1 MRQQLAV
8 LCVALLLAGCGRA
21 QPRHDV
27 SADTVRPSDTARVQ
41 KAPVVSQRSRTIDEV
56 LAAHNDSL
64 LALPGVLGTAA
75 ARCEGSPCIRVL
87 VSRMSDELRR
97 RLPSQ
102 LEGFPVRVDVTG
114 PVVPR

>member
-1 MRQQLAV
+1 MRQELVV
-8 LCVALLLAGCGRA
+8 LCVVAFLAGCGRA

-27 SADTVRPSDTARVQ
+27 TADTAGARDTAPTQ
-41 KAPVVSQRSRTIDEV
+41 KAPVVSNRPKTIDEV
-56 LAAHNDSL
+56 LAAHTDSL

-97 RLPSQ
+97 RLPSE